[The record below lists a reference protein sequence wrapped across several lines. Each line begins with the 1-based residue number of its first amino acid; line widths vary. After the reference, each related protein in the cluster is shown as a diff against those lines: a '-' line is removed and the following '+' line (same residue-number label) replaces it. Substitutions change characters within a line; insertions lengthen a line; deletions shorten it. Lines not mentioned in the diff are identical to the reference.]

1 MSMNGGNMYPAN
13 FRNNCTRVGQ
23 FDIALNTWLLMFII
37 LGIGGCLGIFVFI
50 NLENIVPNI
59 IRFYL
64 SLLSLLIV
72 EITYLSIIQLYIFI
86 KEKKYILN
94 VLNSYYQKEKNKKVK
109 DILKTIKSLN
119 FQWKYMIEVS
129 LIEKLYNEIKFDEF
143 LELSNINNSD
153 ISKKIIDRINI
164 YLKEKNNF
172 KEYIDIAFFGVVA
185 IAILNPIIEYTQSI
199 YIPNTANEF
208 NWINI
213 SLFLFTILPFVII
226 PIFMNHLIHKVNY
239 KKNMKDKKLLF
250 HISEKLNNY
259 DFTLS
264 KIERYSNLVKKKNE
278 I

>member
-1 MSMNGGNMYPAN
+1 
-13 FRNNCTRVGQ
+13 
-23 FDIALNTWLLMFII
+23 MFII

-59 IRFYL
+59 IRFYF

-185 IAILNPIIEYTQSI
+185 IAILNPIVEYTQSI